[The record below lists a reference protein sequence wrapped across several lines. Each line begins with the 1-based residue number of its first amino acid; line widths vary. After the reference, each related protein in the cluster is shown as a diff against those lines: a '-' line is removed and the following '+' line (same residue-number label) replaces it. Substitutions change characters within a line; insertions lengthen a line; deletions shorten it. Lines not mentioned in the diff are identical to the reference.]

1 MKVPQLLFGVAF
13 AALAGCASAPPSP
26 SSDHVDEL
34 VTSRTGIS
42 PQVAQPRSAAEF
54 ASAPPPDGPLG
65 VNDAV
70 RIAFMNNPRLRMAYA
85 TLGIAAADVFDAS
98 RLSNPALSLGAL
110 DSDVGGAMM
119 RISAALVQNLS
130 DALLLPAR
138 RELATA
144 EARQRAYAVA
154 ADLWNLAQDVGA
166 AYVTAVGARQRA
178 ALRELA
184 VRATELSAELA
195 RRYFAAGNINRLER
209 TLAEAAVS
217 EAELNA
223 AIAAADADAARIR
236 LQQLL
241 GFHGEQQLELPAGL
255 LLPVAAEDELPALQA
270 LAVTERLDLKAA
282 TAAVAVGESA
292 LDMNRRY
299 RYLGAIQG
307 GVEFER
313 ESDGEKLVGPT
324 LNLELPVFNQGQ
336 GRIARAGAS
345 LAQRQANV
353 DQLALAIE
361 HDIAVAHTRVLAAR
375 ERVNIFQQRFVPARR
390 DIVLRTQEMQNF
402 QIVSPFESLR
412 AKSAEYDAY
421 DGYIDALRDYWL
433 ARTALTRA
441 VGTAL
446 PSSALAT
453 ATQLDTETLTTA
465 PGSARGTTTP
475 AHEHE
480 HKPGAH
486 R

>member
-1 MKVPQLLFGVAF
+1 MKVPQLLVCAAL
-13 AALAGCASAPPSP
+13 AALAGCATAPPSP

-42 PQVAQPRSAAEF
+42 PQVARSRSAPEF
-54 ASAPPPDGPLG
+54 VHVAPPDGPLG

-70 RIAFMNNPRLRMAYA
+70 QIAFMNNPRLRTAYA
-85 TLGIAAADVFDAS
+85 TLGLAAADVFDAS
-98 RLSNPALSLGAL
+98 RLSNPSLSLGAL
-110 DSDVGGAMM
+110 DSDAGGAMM

-138 RELATA
+138 RELATV
-144 EARQRAYAVA
+144 EARQRAFAVA

-178 ALRELA
+178 VLRELA
-184 VRATELSAELA
+184 ARAMALSAELA
-195 RRYFAAGNINRLER
+195 RRYFTAGNINRLEL

-223 AIAAADADAARIR
+223 AMAAADADAARIR

-241 GFHGEQQLELPAGL
+241 GFHGGQHLELPTGL
-255 LLPVAAEDELPALQA
+255 LLPVSAEDDLATLQA
-270 LAVTERLDLKAA
+270 LAVNERLDLKAA
-282 TAAVAVGESA
+282 ASAVAVGESA

-299 RYLGAIQG
+299 RYLGQITG

-336 GRIARAGAS
+336 GRIARASAS

-375 ERVNIFQQRFVPARR
+375 ERVEIFQRRFVPARR

-446 PSSALAT
+446 PSSALAND
-453 ATQLDTETLTTA
+453 TQLDTETLTTA
-465 PGSARGTTTP
+465 PGTAGGATT
-475 AHEHE
+475 HEHE
-480 HKPGAH
+480 HAAGAH
-486 R
+486 Q

>member
-1 MKVPQLLFGVAF
+1 MKVPQLVFGVAF
-13 AALAGCASAPPSP
+13 AALAGCAGAPPSP
-26 SSDHVDEL
+26 SSDQVDEL
-34 VTSRTGIS
+34 VTSRTTIS
-42 PQVAQPRSAAEF
+42 PQLAQPRNAPEF
-54 ASAPPPDGPLG
+54 TLAPPPDGPLD
-65 VNDAV
+65 VNEAV
-70 RIAFMNNPRLRMAYA
+70 RIAFTNNPRLRTAYA

-98 RLSNPALSLGAL
+98 RLSNPSLSLGAL

-144 EARQRAYAVA
+144 AARQRAFAVA

-166 AYVTAVGARQRA
+166 AYITAVGTHQRA
-178 ALRELA
+178 ALRALA
-184 VRATELSAELA
+184 ARAMALSAELA
-195 RRYFAAGNINRLER
+195 QRYFDAGNINRLEL
-209 TLAEAAVS
+209 TLATAAVG

-223 AIAAADADAARIR
+223 AMAAADADAARIR
-236 LQQLL
+236 LQQIL
-241 GFHGEQQLELPAGL
+241 GLHGEQQLQLPTGL
-255 LLPVAAEDELPALQA
+255 LLPVASEDELAALQA

-299 RYLGAIQG
+299 RYLGTFEG
-307 GVEFER
+307 GAEFER

-336 GRIARAGAS
+336 GRIARADAT

-375 ERVNIFQQRFVPARR
+375 ARVEIFQQRFVPARR

-421 DGYIDALRDYWL
+421 EGYIEALRDYWL

-453 ATQLDTETLTTA
+453 ATQLDTESLTTTPGEQRDTTA
-465 PGSARGTTTP
+465 PAH
-475 AHEHE
+475 AHEHG
-480 HKPGAH
+480 PGAH
-486 R
+486 Q